1 MTEARWNI
9 RVPMELD
16 IQVMLPDSTRFA
28 ARTRNVSFEGMFID
42 ANLPKESCDRPIE
55 VKFDCGD
62 ETIQAPALVVRT
74 ASDGTGLKFADW
86 NDEVADALSRVMEAE
101 LDCLLAPKLSA

>member
-1 MTEARWNI
+1 MVEARWNI

-16 IQVMLPDSTRFA
+16 IQVLMPDNSRFS

-42 ANLPKESCDRPIE
+42 ANLPSEAFNSPVE
-55 VKFDCGD
+55 VKFGCGE

-86 NDEVADALSRVMEAE
+86 DDEVADALSRMMESE
-101 LDCLLAPKLSA
+101 LDCLLASKLSA